1 MARQL
6 QPGPSPTSV
15 LTARGVARGLRQLL
29 PISLFVVPFGL
40 AFGIAATEQG
50 LGALQATVMSVLVFT
65 AVAQFAALEFLTEPV
80 AYVSLGL
87 VVLALSARNIILG
100 ATLARWINPL
110 PPGKRLLTL
119 AFLTD
124 ANFSVAHSDLQ
135 RGETDLG
142 PFLGGGIALWT
153 AWVAGTALGAYGDLI
168 GNAEAFGVSAA
179 MPCFFAATVVG
190 TLRST
195 SGLMVPVACAIAVS
209 ALTYPVLPTGWNIIL
224 AALVGG
230 ALSLLTN
237 DK

>member
-1 MARQL
+1 MTA
-6 QPGPSPTSV
+6 GGV
-15 LTARGVARGLRQLL
+15 LRGIRQLL
-29 PISLFVVPFGL
+29 PISIFVIPFGL
-40 AFGIAATEQG
+40 AFGIAAIEQG
-50 LGALQATVMSVLVFT
+50 LGALQTTLMSALVFT
-65 AVAQFAALEFLTEPV
+65 AVAQFAALEFLAEPV

-87 VVLALSARNIILG
+87 VVLALSARNVIIG

-110 PPGKRLLTL
+110 PAGKRLLTL

-124 ANFSVAHSDLQ
+124 ANFSVAHGDLQ

-153 AWVAGTALGAYGDLI
+153 AWVAGTALGAYGGDLI

-190 TLRST
+190 TLRRA
-195 SGLMVPVACAIAVS
+195 SGLMVPVACAVAVS
-209 ALTYPVLPTGWNIIL
+209 ALTYPILPTGWNIIL

-230 ALSLLTN
+230 ALSVWTN